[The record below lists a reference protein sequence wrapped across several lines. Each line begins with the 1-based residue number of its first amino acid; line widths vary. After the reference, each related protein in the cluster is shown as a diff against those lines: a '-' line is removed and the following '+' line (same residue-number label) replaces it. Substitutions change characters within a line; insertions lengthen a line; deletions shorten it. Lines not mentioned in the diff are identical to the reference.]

1 MANKIQGMLD
11 MLILRRHF
19 AIITTIAVCVNLYIA
34 LEKNEEQ
41 KYEANEMAKAEE
53 EGYEVYFA

>member
-1 MANKIQGMLD
+1 MLNV
-11 MLILRRHF
+11 

-34 LEKNEEQ
+34 LENKEEH
-41 KYEANEMAKAEE
+41 KFEANEMAKAKE

>member
-1 MANKIQGMLD
+1 MLNV
-11 MLILRRHF
+11 
-19 AIITTIAVCVNLYIA
+19 AIITTIAVCVNLAFA

-41 KYEANEMAKAEE
+41 KFEANEMAKAKE